1 MGGFDFGSIVSVLPF
16 LLKGLTYTIQLTVV
30 AAIGGTLLGILLA
43 LARLSH
49 LKWLSMLAAGY
60 INLMRSIPLLLVI
73 FWFYFLVPVMLQ
85 SITGSDYPPKIG
97 AERSAYFTF
106 ILFEAAYFAEIVRA
120 GIQSIP
126 KGQLGAAYA
135 LGLTYAQS
143 MRLIILPQALRNMLP
158 VLLTQTIV
166 LFQDVSLVALLNVTD
181 FVGAAMKI
189 AQRDSRV
196 VEMYTLVAVVYF
208 VLSFLL
214 SQGVKRLHQRIAI
227 VR

>member
-1 MGGFDFGSIVSVLPF
+1 MGGFDFGSITAVLPF
-16 LLKGLTYTIQLTVV
+16 LLKGLAYTVRLTII
-30 AAIGGTLLGILLA
+30 AAAGGTLLGIVLA

-49 LKWLSMLAAGY
+49 RRWLSRVAAGY
-60 INLMRSIPLLLVI
+60 INLMRSVPLLLVI

-85 SITGSDYPPKIG
+85 SLTGAAYPPKIG

-126 KGQLGAAYA
+126 KGQVGAAYA
-135 LGLTYAQS
+135 LGLTYAQA
-143 MRLIILPQALRNMLP
+143 MRLVILPQALRNMLP

-181 FVGAAMKI
+181 FVGAAVKI

-208 VLSFLL
+208 ALSFLL
-214 SQGVKRLHQRIAI
+214 SRGVRRLHRRVAI

>member
-1 MGGFDFGSIVSVLPF
+1 MGGFDFGSITAVLPF
-16 LLKGLTYTIQLTVV
+16 LLKGLAYTVRLTII
-30 AAIGGTLLGILLA
+30 AAAGGTLLGIVLA

-49 LKWLSMLAAGY
+49 RRWLSRIAAGY
-60 INLMRSIPLLLVI
+60 INLMRSVPLLLVI
-73 FWFYFLVPVMLQ
+73 FWFYFLAPVMLQ
-85 SITGSDYPPKIG
+85 SLTGAAYPPKIG

-126 KGQLGAAYA
+126 KGQVGAAYA
-135 LGLTYAQS
+135 LGLTYAQA
-143 MRLIILPQALRNMLP
+143 MRLVILPQALRNMLP

-181 FVGAAMKI
+181 FVGAAVKI

-196 VEMYTLVAVVYF
+196 VEMYTLVALVYF
-208 VLSFLL
+208 ALSFLL
-214 SQGVKRLHQRIAI
+214 SQGVRRLHRRVAI

>member
-1 MGGFDFGSIVSVLPF
+1 MGGFDLAGIVTVAPF
-16 LLKGLTYTIQLTVV
+16 LLKGLAYTVQLTIV
-30 AAIGGTLLGILLA
+30 AAIGGTLWGILLA
-43 LARLSH
+43 LARLSSI
-49 LKWLSMLAAGY
+49 KPLSLAAAGY
-60 INLMRSIPLLLVI
+60 INLMRSVPLLLII
-73 FWFYFLVPVMLQ
+73 FWFYFLVPVMVQ
-85 SITGSDYPPKIG
+85 AITGADYPPKIG
-97 AERSAYFTF
+97 AERSAYITF
-106 ILFEAAYFAEIVRA
+106 ILFEGAYFAEIVRA

-135 LGLTYAQS
+135 LGLTYPQA
-143 MRLIILPQALRNMLP
+143 MRLVILPQALRNMLP

-208 VLSFLL
+208 VLSFAL
-214 SQGVKRLHQRIAI
+214 SQGVKRLHRRIAI

>member
-1 MGGFDFGSIVSVLPF
+1 MGDFDFGSIVSVLPF

-49 LKWLSMLAAGY
+49 LKWLSLLAASY

>member
-1 MGGFDFGSIVSVLPF
+1 MGDFDFGSIVSVLPF
-16 LLKGLTYTIQLTVV
+16 LLKGLTYTMQLTVV

-49 LKWLSMLAAGY
+49 HKWLSMLAAGY

-73 FWFYFLVPVMLQ
+73 FWFYFLAPVMLQ

-135 LGLTYAQS
+135 LGLTYAQA

>member
-1 MGGFDFGSIVSVLPF
+1 MGGFDFSSIVSVMPF
-16 LLKGLTYTIQLTVV
+16 LLKGLAYTVQLTVV

-49 LKWLSMLAAGY
+49 LKWLSTLAAGY

-85 SITGSDYPPKIG
+85 SLSGADYPPKIG
-97 AERSAYFTF
+97 AERSAYVTF

-181 FVGAAMKI
+181 FVGAAVKI

-214 SQGVKRLHQRIAI
+214 SQGVKRLHRRIAI

>member
-1 MGGFDFGSIVSVLPF
+1 MGDFDFGSIVSVLPF

-30 AAIGGTLLGILLA
+30 AAIGGTLLGIVLA

-49 LKWLSMLAAGY
+49 LKWLSLLAAGY